1 MHQLYALGAMAAVA
15 VFYQALVSLPTLL
28 GDAGPDR
35 DAIYALVKT
44 NSADVKVA
52 LETGV
57 RHCVGG
63 EYYTKAPQYLQ
74 EAAVAA
80 YLSTMR
86 IPGVPS
92 GTPPTDEA
100 FRAQM
105 KERIEVSWKSYAKAV
120 KDRIGED
127 ESNFF
132 SAIRSLHEG
141 NQKVDSCV
149 FGKANE
155 ILTQKGLIKPS

>member
-15 VFYQALVSLPTLL
+15 VFYQVFVSLPSLL
-28 GDAGPDR
+28 ADAGPNR
-35 DAIYALVKT
+35 DTVYALVKT

-63 EYYTKAPQYLQ
+63 EYYPNAPRYLQ

-105 KERIEVSWKSYAKAV
+105 KERIEVSWKSYARAV
-120 KDRIGED
+120 KDKIGED
-127 ESNFF
+127 ERNFF
-132 SAIRSLHEG
+132 SAVQALHEG
-141 NQKVDSCV
+141 NRTVDDCV
-149 FGKANE
+149 FGKATD
-155 ILTQKGLIKPS
+155 ILVARGLIKPS